1 MYRRIIDRYV
11 QAIVD
16 RLPFWVKKRAE
27 KDLKKIMYSM
37 LQDYCEGERPTGRD
51 VRAIIQELGRPS
63 EVADQYY
70 YQQRRPRE
78 RTSRAVWRK
87 RLQKLQMAVTV
98 LAVCLIFA
106 GVVQMFVGMAPN
118 LLLFMIGTILAVF
131 VVIVQFIAPD
141 AAINIKI
148 KK

>member
-1 MYRRIIDRYV
+1 MYRRIINRYV

-27 KDLKKIMYSM
+27 KDLKKVVYAM
-37 LQDYCEGERPTGRD
+37 LHDYCEGERPTGRD

-63 EVADQYY
+63 EVADRYY
-70 YQQRRPRE
+70 YQQHRPRKK
-78 RTSRAVWRK
+78 TSRAVWRR
-87 RLQKLQMAVTV
+87 RLQKLQLAVTV

-106 GVVQMFVGMAPN
+106 GVVQLFVGMAPN
-118 LLLFMIGTILAVF
+118 LLLFMIGTILAVI
-131 VVIVQFIAPD
+131 VVIVQFVAPD

-148 KK
+148 KR